1 MGKPMSAELG
11 TVNCDEKVVVDVIDC
26 ARDFVGS
33 SGAVERSVR
42 RVVCINARN
51 ILDYREA

>member
-1 MGKPMSAELG
+1 MSAELG